1 MADWLE
7 PFWTS
12 CVCAKSFQSCL
23 SLCNPTRLLC
33 PWDSPGK
40 NTGVG
45 CHSLLQG
52 IFLTQGFN
60 PHLLHLLPWQAGSLS
75 LAPPGKCLDIIHRPE
90 NIKRHEKG
98 SSCFP
103 CVSLAE
109 SPCLPS
115 QVFQYTP
122 MLKPTPG
129 RTAWIILPMQDLFPG
144 DGANLLWNTF
154 LHGGARKPNS
164 VRGMGWGD
172 GVWACDQWR
181 VTASNWILYSL
192 LLCFHSI
199 FDFAAIHPENI
210 CWVSTLCQILM
221 DAFS

>member
-1 MADWLE
+1 MNNKSIYFLCIKESKVVPETVYTGPLLCVLLALHTSLVSLSRGLMADWLE

-52 IFLTQGFN
+52 IFLTQGLN

-129 RTAWIILPMQDLFPG
+129 RTA
-144 DGANLLWNTF
+144 
-154 LHGGARKPNS
+154 
-164 VRGMGWGD
+164 
-172 GVWACDQWR
+172 
-181 VTASNWILYSL
+181 
-192 LLCFHSI
+192 
-199 FDFAAIHPENI
+199 
-210 CWVSTLCQILM
+210 
-221 DAFS
+221 